1 MFFLLRSAFWIV
13 AVSFLLNG
21 GSLPSAADDH
31 VPASARESAAKVVS
45 AVEGMRNICGRH
57 KGACEAAGDAFTFAE
72 GQAAAAAHSLSKP
85 LDKRAQE
92 N

>member
-21 GSLPSAADDH
+21 GTLPSTADDH

-45 AVEGMRNICGRH
+45 AVEGMHNLCARH
-57 KGACEAAGDAFTFAE
+57 KGACEAAGDTFAFAK
-72 GQAAAAAHSLSKP
+72 GQVVAAAHSLSKT
-85 LDKRAQE
+85 LDKHE
-92 N
+92 D